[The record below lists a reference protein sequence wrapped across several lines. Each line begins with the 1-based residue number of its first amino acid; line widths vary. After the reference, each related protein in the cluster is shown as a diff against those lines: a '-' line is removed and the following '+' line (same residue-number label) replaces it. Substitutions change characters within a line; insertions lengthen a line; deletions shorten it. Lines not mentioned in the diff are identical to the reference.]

1 MPGAGPGAVPARTGG
16 GLRVVKMTLAL
27 TASVLGALMPWRIRV
42 LYSELLGWIAQLVP
56 PDLYR
61 MDGEEGPP
69 GSPAAPGPP
78 DLPGS
83 VDPADTRGDR
93 G

>member
-1 MPGAGPGAVPARTGG
+1 MPGAGLGAAPARTRGPM
-16 GLRVVKMTLAL
+16 RPVKMTLAL
-27 TASVLGALMPWRIRV
+27 CASVLGALMPWRTRV

-61 MDGEEGPP
+61 MDDVEG
-69 GSPAAPGPP
+69 AP
-78 DLPGS
+78 
-83 VDPADTRGDR
+83 DPAGTDGDR